1 MVHHSDNQPE
11 MTNSVNQEMPVLA
24 ASTRPSAGWFGNGG
38 RWAAFWRWLTFPPDD
53 QPVGSY
59 RHHQMRFF
67 MVFLVFMIPA
77 LLVASTVSFLARPGH
92 GSLLADPGF
101 LTAFCCAA
109 LDAIAYILSRSEK
122 TFPLAVA
129 MMVPVGFVV
138 PVIGVFIIPDQAV
151 LIFCYVTIGLFFA
164 SFLVSLG
171 WTIILAIV
179 SLSVAGILSGFVPS
193 LDMPTAGYLLAY
205 LAFISFMIVIS
216 AGVRQRNFAQYMAQS
231 KRLSEAAQKAEEA
244 NRLKSAFLAT
254 VSHELRTPL
263 NAIIGYSE
271 LMLMGMGGNLDD
283 RANHNTRRIR
293 DNGERLLDLINN
305 LIDISRMEAYHIE
318 LDEVSFKP
326 SGLLHN
332 VERIIETDALKKNLV
347 YSSEIDPALPEIIVG
362 DLRRLEQV
370 LMNLVANAV
379 KFTEKG
385 EINVAFRR
393 VDAGSWCMAVSD
405 TGIGI
410 PAHARQIIF
419 EKFRQVDSSFSR
431 GYEGAG
437 LGLAIVNE
445 LVRAMGGQIQ
455 VDSAPGEG
463 STFTVTLPL
472 VTGEKVEQ

>member
-1 MVHHSDNQPE
+1 
-11 MTNSVNQEMPVLA
+11 
-24 ASTRPSAGWFGNGG
+24 
-38 RWAAFWRWLTFPPDD
+38 
-53 QPVGSY
+53 
-59 RHHQMRFF
+59 
-67 MVFLVFMIPA
+67 MIPS
-77 LLVASTVSFLARPGH
+77 LLIASAASFLARPEH
-92 GSLLADPGF
+92 GSLLSDPGF
-101 LTAFCCAA
+101 LTAICCSA
-109 LDAIAYILSRSEK
+109 LDAVAYILSRSEK

-129 MMVPVGFVV
+129 MTIPVGFVA
-138 PVIGVFIIPDQAV
+138 PLLGVFLVPDQAV
-151 LIFCYVTIGLFFA
+151 IIYCYVMVGLFFA
-164 SFLVSLG
+164 SFLVPLG
-171 WTIILAIV
+171 WTIILAVI
-179 SLSVAGILSGFVPS
+179 SLAAVGILQTYVSAFE
-193 LDMPTAGYLLAY
+193 MPAAGYLLAF
-205 LAFISFMIVIS
+205 LAFSSFMISIS
-216 AGVRQRNFAQYMAQS
+216 AGIRERNFARYMLQS

-244 NRLKSAFLAT
+244 NRLKSEFLAT

-271 LMLMGMGGNLDD
+271 LMLMGMGGSLDD

-318 LDEVSFKP
+318 LDEMSFKP
-326 SGLLHN
+326 SSLLHN

-347 YSSEIDPALPEIIVG
+347 YSSEIDPALPEVIIG

-370 LMNLVANAV
+370 LMNLVANAI

-385 EINVAFRR
+385 EVNVAFRK
-393 VDAGSWCMAVSD
+393 VDAGSWSMVVSD

-419 EKFRQVDSSFSR
+419 EKFRQVDSSRSR

-445 LVRAMGGQIQ
+445 LVRVMDGQIQ

-463 STFTVTLPL
+463 STFTVILPL
-472 VTGEKVEQ
+472 VSGEKVEVE